1 MNKKQFI
8 HIMMATVIYLAFF
21 LFVINSEVGQVEYDV
36 YWDYREVLFS
46 GWIITIVVSTLSVL
60 LSLFVG
66 LVLYFMQQAKSLMF
80 LGYMAEIHKTIIF
93 GTPLIVLAIISYYF
107 IGNAFGIDSR
117 MFIGVMTLGLYI
129 GAYVADIYTGAIE
142 SIHINQWQ
150 TAKMF
155 GFTRYQTYRY
165 IIFPQV
171 LKSIMPPL
179 AGQFALTIKGSA
191 LLSFM
196 ALSEFLNEVSVVQAI
211 SFAYIEGYV
220 ILAIGYWLITVP
232 LIIGVRRFEKRLH
245 VRVIK

>member
-1 MNKKQFI
+1 MT
-8 HIMMATVIYLAFF
+8 A
-21 LFVINSEVGQVEYDV
+21 EVGQLEFDV
-36 YWDYREVLFS
+36 YLDYRNVIFQ
-46 GWIITIVVSTLSVL
+46 GWLKTILVSVLSVL

-66 LVLYFMQQAKSLMF
+66 LVLYFMQQSVKLKF
-80 LGYMAEIHKTIIF
+80 LHYIAEIHKTIIF
-93 GTPLIVLAIISYYF
+93 GTPLIVIAIISYYF
-107 IGNAFGIDSR
+107 IGNAFGINSK

-129 GAYVADIYTGAIE
+129 GAYVADIYNGAVE

-155 GFTRYQTYRY
+155 GFTKYQTYRY

-196 ALSEFLNEVSVVQAI
+196 ALSEFLNEVSVVQSV
-211 SFAYIEGYV
+211 SFAYIEGYA
-220 ILAIGYWLITVP
+220 ILAVGYWLITVP
-232 LIIGVRRFEKRLH
+232 LIVAVRRFENRLH
-245 VRVIK
+245 VRVVK